1 MLPPPPPAWPYD
13 GGTVDREDDGT
24 SLQVRVHRHR
34 SYAFGKTS
42 SVVGKVSNC
51 DADWV
56 RRRLSARVTSSSRC
70 ANQFVTDKAAA
81 PGQSRRHGRKPATP
95 AQMVKAVWNDS
106 VIAETEERP
115 KSSKEII

>member
-51 DADWV
+51 DADWI
-56 RRRLSARVTSSSRC
+56 RRRLSARVTFSSRC
-70 ANQFVTDKAAA
+70 TNQFVTDKSAA
-81 PGQSRRHGRKPATP
+81 PGQRRRHGRKPATP
-95 AQMVKAVWNDS
+95 QKRPKRS
-106 VIAETEERP
+106 KQSGTILRSKKPKRP
-115 KSSKEII
+115 KSSK